1 MSCCV
6 EKRREPRSH
15 PTTPGRGGMRNLI
28 SSRFTVLCKHRRR
41 RSSSRRPSSR
51 QESVHS
57 LSCDRPQKG
66 ERRGLVRSP
75 QSADGRRPARA
86 DGRRAPGRRRRWQ
99 PQRPRRHRA
108 RRTARDCPCPVSPV
122 HTATSRLTR
131 LTCKSLARALDFL
144 QARTPPDVKHPPP
157 LVSTMVNCTCRAAA
171 PLAAARDPPL
181 LTPVSW
187 RGAFTAHTHKPC
199 MDMCHRMRLVHDA
212 CTRVVDGWGRS

>member
-1 MSCCV
+1 MARWGETCRLLAGVLVGNPVRSKSKGGKNQAEERGGEGGGDELLCG
-6 EKRREPRSH
+6 KRREPRSH

-108 RRTARDCPCPVSPV
+108 PSGARLPLPCLSCAHRNQP
-122 HTATSRLTR
+122 
-131 LTCKSLARALDFL
+131 LDE
-144 QARTPPDVKHPPP
+144 T
-157 LVSTMVNCTCRAAA
+157 
-171 PLAAARDPPL
+171 
-181 LTPVSW
+181 
-187 RGAFTAHTHKPC
+187 
-199 MDMCHRMRLVHDA
+199 DM
-212 CTRVVDGWGRS
+212 